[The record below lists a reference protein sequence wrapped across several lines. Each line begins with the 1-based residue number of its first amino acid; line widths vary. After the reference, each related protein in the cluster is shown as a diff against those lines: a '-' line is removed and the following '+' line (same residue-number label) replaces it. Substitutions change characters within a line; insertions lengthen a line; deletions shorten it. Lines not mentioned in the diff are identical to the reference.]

1 LETILGTNRKKKSV
15 LREPTV
21 PSVGRQLI
29 KRTSKICSMLIINA
43 ESKSKA
49 RKEVGNR
56 WGGVA
61 ELQVDWD
68 AGKTKPWRSGDLHE
82 QREQPLS

>member
-1 LETILGTNRKKKSV
+1 
-15 LREPTV
+15 
-21 PSVGRQLI
+21 
-29 KRTSKICSMLIINA
+29 MLIINA

-68 AGKTKPWRSGDLHE
+68 AGKMEPWRSGDLHE